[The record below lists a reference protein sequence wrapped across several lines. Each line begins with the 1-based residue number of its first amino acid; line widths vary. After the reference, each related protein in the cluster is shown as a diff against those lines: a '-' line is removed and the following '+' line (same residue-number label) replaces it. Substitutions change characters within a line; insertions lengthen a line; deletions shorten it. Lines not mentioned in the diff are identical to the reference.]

1 MTANFGEAEAACG
14 SPSTYAQ
21 SFGSSLSSW
30 PVFRGPIFISL
41 LPFLLGLVLATFMS
55 PRVLVRSVARTAR
68 AIAAAVALG
77 LLVIVVGYLGT
88 WIATEMANELI
99 ELSRLLPTH
108 QRTAMDIFNQV
119 MAWGQNAFQELPDEV
134 QTYLQDS
141 VQNLA
146 RSATEWAGTI
156 INRVLGTI
164 AGVPTATLIIVIGIV
179 ATYFFAKDRDIVNPA
194 LLRLLPLRMRQTA
207 AEARQDLG
215 RLGRLFQGTA
225 HPLHHQRGASRHRIV
240 IRQHEVLDRAV
251 VDYGVS
257 RHDPHRGTGLHFGT
271 MGGLRSLYGRPAAS
285 HHLVGVVRH
294 HVCRAASAAAEA
306 LGRLGRALHPLMML
320 LALWAG
326 LVTVGVW
333 GFIVGPVVVIVA
345 KAVHNAGLFKTED
358 DEEADIAAEEHSEP
372 VSAEEPVVEAGAATT
387 QDQQD
392 EKRSEG

>member
-1 MTANFGEAEAACG
+1 MRFAIDLRTIFWLIA
-14 SPSTYAQ
+14 
-21 SFGSSLSSW
+21 LVVVV
-30 PVFRGPIFISL
+30 VFRGPIFISL
-41 LPFLLGLVLATFMS
+41 LPFLLGLVLATFIEPVVS
-55 PRVLVRSVARTAR
+55 LFEARTRMPR

-134 QTYLQDS
+134 QTYLQES

-179 ATYFFAKDRDIVNPA
+179 ATYFFAKDRDVVNPA

-207 AEARQDLG
+207 AEARDKILVDLG
-215 RLGRLFQGTA
+215 GFFKAQLILFIISAVQAAIGLSFVNTKYWIVLSLIMAFLDMIPIVGPGFILVPWAAYALYTGALQQAIILLALFVIMFAVRQVLQPKLLGD
-225 HPLHHQRGASRHRIV
+225 S
-240 IRQHEVLDRAV
+240 
-251 VDYGVS
+251 
-257 RHDPHRGTGLHFGT
+257 
-271 MGGLRSLYGRPAAS
+271 
-285 HHLVGVVRH
+285 VGV
-294 HVCRAASAAAEA
+294 
-306 LGRLGRALHPLMML
+306 HPLMML

-372 VSAEEPVVEAGAATT
+372 VSAEEPMVEAGAATT